1 MSSYILF
8 LLLGLGSGA
17 VYGMLALGLVLKHR
31 SGGVVDFGHGA
42 VAMFIAYVYLG
53 LRQDGTLQFPWLGIP
68 HSLSLTGSAM
78 ATAPAIVVSLVYAA
92 VLGLV
97 LYVLIYRPLRTATPL
112 TRVCASVGTMLAL
125 QAVAVLNFGTTARS
139 TPAILPNSPLKIGAI
154 TVPVDRLWFAG
165 IVVAIAAV
173 LAAVYRFT
181 RFGLST
187 RAAAENEQGAA
198 LVGLSAD
205 RIAAGNWVLA
215 TILAGVAGILIA
227 PVSTVDPS
235 SYTLFIV
242 PALGC
247 ALLARFSSFAV
258 AAGAGL
264 VLGMLQSEITKL
276 ISVFSWLPQEGL
288 PQALP
293 FVLIVLA
300 MTVFSRGVGA
310 RGVVAELKNPSL
322 GRPSRPLPTAAMCF
336 VVGTIAL
343 VLLHGSLR
351 VALTASI
358 VTTCLALSLVVLTG
372 YVGQVSLAQM
382 SFAGVGAFTLT
393 HIASSHGLPFLVSL
407 LGAALISVPLGLLI
421 GLPALRLRGVNLAVV
436 TLAAAFALDALLFNN
451 DKFSG
456 GLAGRDTPSPTLFG
470 WDVGIAHGNDYP
482 RVIFGVVA
490 LLIVCLVG
498 LVVARLRNGAAGRM
512 FIAVRS
518 NERAAAA
525 IGIDVARTK
534 LMAFALSA
542 FIAGLGGGLLAY
554 QQQTVSSP
562 SFATFASLSLL
573 AVTYVAGVGRIAGAV
588 VAGVMLSS
596 TGLFVTAMDK
606 AFGVGKYQ
614 LLVAGVA
621 LTLTAIKQPDGI
633 AATPPPPLVKLWHLI
648 SRRWDGRNGSAAG
661 ASPSAPAATP
671 VRPVVKS

>member
-53 LRQDGTLQFPWLGIP
+53 LRQDGTLELPWLGIP
-68 HSLSLTGSAM
+68 HSLSLGSAM
-78 ATAPAIVVSLVYAA
+78 GTAPAIIVSLVYAA
-92 VLGLV
+92 VFGLI
-97 LYVLIYRPLRTATPL
+97 LYVLIYRPLRAATPL

-125 QAVAVLNFGTTARS
+125 QAIAVLNFGTTAKS
-139 TPAILPNSPLKIGAI
+139 TPAILPNKPFQIGDI

-165 IVVAIAAV
+165 IVVVIAVV

-181 RFGLST
+181 RFGLAT

-215 TILAGVAGILIA
+215 TVLAGVAGILIA

-247 ALLARFSSFAV
+247 ALLARFTSFGI

-293 FVLIVLA
+293 FLLIVLA

-322 GRPSRPLPTAAMCF
+322 GRPTRPLATAVMCF
-336 VVGTIAL
+336 VVGTLAL

-393 HIASSHGLPFLVSL
+393 HIASSHGVPFIVSL

-436 TLAAAFALDALLFNN
+436 TLAAAFALDALVFNN
-451 DKFSG
+451 DDFSG
-456 GLAGRDTPSPTLFG
+456 GLAGREAPSPTLFG

-498 LVVARLRNGAAGRM
+498 FLVARLRNGAAGRM

-534 LMAFALSA
+534 LMAFAVSA

-648 SRRWDGRNGSAAG
+648 MRRWEGRNGSAAPP
-661 ASPSAPAATP
+661 APSTPPP
-671 VRPVVKS
+671 VRAAAKS

>member
-53 LRQDGTLQFPWLGIP
+53 LRQDGTLELPWLWLP
-68 HSLSLTGSAM
+68 HSIDLGGAFGTW
-78 ATAPAIVVSLVYAA
+78 PAIVVSLVYAA
-92 VLGLV
+92 VFGAV
-97 LYVLIYRPLRTATPL
+97 LYVLIYRPLRGATAL

-125 QAVAVLNFGTTARS
+125 QAIAVLNFGTTAKS
-139 TPAILPNSPLKIGAI
+139 TPAILPNKPFRIGDI

-165 IVVAIAAV
+165 IVVV
-173 LAAVYRFT
+173 LAILLGAAYRFT
-181 RFGLST
+181 RFGLAT
-187 RAAAENEQGAA
+187 RASAENEQGAA
-198 LVGLSAD
+198 LVGLNAD
-205 RIAAGNWVLA
+205 RIALWNWVLA

-227 PVSTVDPS
+227 PVSTVDPT

-247 ALLARFSSFAV
+247 ALLARFTSFGI

-276 ISVFSWLPQEGL
+276 ISVASWLPQEGL

-300 MTVFSRGVGA
+300 MTLMSRGVGA
-310 RGVVAELKNPSL
+310 RGVVGELKNPSL
-322 GRPSRPLPTAAMCF
+322 GRPTRPWSTALMCF
-336 VVGTIAL
+336 VLGTIAL
-343 VLLHGSLR
+343 VVLSGSLR
-351 VALTASI
+351 VAMTASI
-358 VTTCLALSLVVLTG
+358 CTVCMAMSLVVLTG

-382 SFAGVGAFTLT
+382 SFAGIGAFEVTHLFGPGTPFIITLLCS
-393 HIASSHGLPFLVSL
+393 ALV
-407 LGAALISVPLGLLI
+407 AVPLGLLI
-421 GLPALRLRGVNLAVV
+421 GLPALRVRGVNLAVV
-436 TLAAAFALDALLFNN
+436 TLAAAFALDALVFNN

-456 GLAGRDTPSPTLFG
+456 GLAGRDVASPRLFG
-470 WDVGIAHGNDYP
+470 LDVGIAHGDAYP

-490 LLIVCLVG
+490 LAIVCLVG
-498 LVVARLRNGAAGRM
+498 VFVARLRNGAAGRM

-518 NERAAAA
+518 NERAASA

-534 LMAFALSA
+534 LMAFGLSA

-596 TGLFVTAMDK
+596 TGLFVTALDK

-633 AATPPPPLVKLWHLI
+633 AATPPPPLVKLWHMI
-648 SRRWDGRNGSAAG
+648 MSRWEGRGPSKNGATPSTP
-661 ASPSAPAATP
+661 STPSAPPAA
-671 VRPVVKS
+671 VKP